1 MVKELQLFAA
11 GILFHFTGVLDMEK
25 LFTPQEV
32 AERLRLELP
41 TVREMLWS
49 GRIPSI
55 KVGRLRRIRLED
67 LERIEKEGVR

>member
-1 MVKELQLFAA
+1 
-11 GILFHFTGVLDMEK
+11 MEK

-55 KVGRLRRIRLED
+55 KVGRLRRVRVED
-67 LERIEKEGVR
+67 LERIEKEGLE